1 MDYGFY
7 MFLTKP
13 TAVKKHI
20 DVLATQIPNEMYF
33 EKSRHMTSY
42 ISIRST
48 VYSVE
53 IILKDCLFAISVTD
67 PRDLSCFQ
75 AFYYLCLCY
84 ERKYKLL

>member
-53 IILKDCLFAISVTD
+53 II
-67 PRDLSCFQ
+67 
-75 AFYYLCLCY
+75 
-84 ERKYKLL
+84 